1 MLCKITNYSRGGSYY
16 PGLHYSSSYSG
27 ASPDPKGK
35 SGYASRQGAT
45 PSSRQNSATTRDS
58 PRRAPD
64 HPITY
69 AGSGVLGNGVFG
81 FTFDET
87 AF

>member
-45 PSSRQNSATTRDS
+45 PAAVKIL
-58 PRRAPD
+58 PRLVTAP
-64 HPITY
+64 
-69 AGSGVLGNGVFG
+69 AA
-81 FTFDET
+81 FT
-87 AF
+87 